1 MFNGLEDLVKCLVKH
16 QDTNLQWL
24 TPKLVEECGF
34 KIARNSEYRND
45 FDTSFGLLQYF
56 MSRKSKYRGYVSP
69 TMKSSYG
76 NFHEEIMIFNPP
88 SVLKRNYSDPQD
100 ASNKADIIT
109 PGPVLQAFQKR
120 LDISRNKDINQWDN
134 TRWDYTVWTLLYT
147 EKIIERYKQHKFLNL
162 SPSDTRF
169 IAFVALIHEGSDD
182 YEDLARELGVI
193 LDQER
198 RDIIHIVQQRYSHL
212 ETIVNIVSED
222 PSQYLTRTGYDQI
235 FNVDI
240 PMCDDFK
247 SHNLTTKC
255 NKTLEKFM
263 EYISKDNLVTLLNK
277 YYGDLDKLQ
286 LTTLIIISIA
296 HVLGLTP
303 FGRGRLNYIK
313 RDGPIIYNQLKHLV
327 ASSHYFP
334 IRNQY
339 RSALGEPNR
348 SMLMRKIGVIV
359 GEIALINL

>member
-1 MFNGLEDLVKCLVKH
+1 
-16 QDTNLQWL
+16 
-24 TPKLVEECGF
+24 
-34 KIARNSEYRND
+34 
-45 FDTSFGLLQYF
+45 
-56 MSRKSKYRGYVSP
+56 
-69 TMKSSYG
+69 
-76 NFHEEIMIFNPP
+76 
-88 SVLKRNYSDPQD
+88 
-100 ASNKADIIT
+100 
-109 PGPVLQAFQKR
+109 
-120 LDISRNKDINQWDN
+120 
-134 TRWDYTVWTLLYT
+134 
-147 EKIIERYKQHKFLNL
+147 
-162 SPSDTRF
+162 
-169 IAFVALIHEGSDD
+169 
-182 YEDLARELGVI
+182 
-193 LDQER
+193 
-198 RDIIHIVQQRYSHL
+198 
-212 ETIVNIVSED
+212 
-222 PSQYLTRTGYDQI
+222 
-235 FNVDI
+235 
-240 PMCDDFK
+240 MCDDFK

-263 EYISKDNLVTLLNK
+263 EYIPEDNLITLLNK

-359 GEIALINL
+359 GEIALVNL